1 MRRNEVPKEVKDRKK
16 KETEDREVNRR
27 KIVEL
32 EKQVKELTAAL
43 TVQEEKGRRM
53 EENQEVLDSVA
64 KENDDVIGLENEK
77 GCSQVDTIVDRL
89 LQILMNFSQGN
100 FWPKGGDSFQTK
112 VFQDYLEKHFDMQE
126 FRTFLKENFKDIDGY
141 VDRPL

>member
-16 KETEDREVNRR
+16 KETEDRGVNRR

-43 TVQEEKGRRM
+43 TVQQEKERRM
-53 EENQEVLDSVA
+53 NENQEVLDSVA
-64 KENDDVIGLENEK
+64 KENDDVTGLENEK
-77 GCSQVDTIVDRL
+77 GRSQVDIIDKL